1 LWFDSLRLSS
11 SESSSGLYSSLSP
24 SDSNENPW
32 GCIPVR
38 GTAQDC
44 RVFLV
49 YHPGRSPLVIL
60 YSLYHLLPDE
70 LEIWLFRWSIP
81 SDTTRSR
88 PHGQDRNLS
97 LCVNDPEWWKST
109 PVLQST
115 ECPDEDLSLLVPE
128 TYSDTLSVERQL
140 STSGGLQV
148 LVGFE

>member
-1 LWFDSLRLSS
+1 
-11 SESSSGLYSSLSP
+11 
-24 SDSNENPW
+24 
-32 GCIPVR
+32 
-38 GTAQDC
+38 
-44 RVFLV
+44 
-49 YHPGRSPLVIL
+49 
-60 YSLYHLLPDE
+60 
-70 LEIWLFRWSIP
+70 
-81 SDTTRSR
+81 
-88 PHGQDRNLS
+88 LS